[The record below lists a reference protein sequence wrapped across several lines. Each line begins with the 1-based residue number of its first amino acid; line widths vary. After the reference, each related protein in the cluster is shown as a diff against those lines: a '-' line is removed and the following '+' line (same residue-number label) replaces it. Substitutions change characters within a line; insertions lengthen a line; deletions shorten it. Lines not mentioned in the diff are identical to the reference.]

1 MQIKL
6 EENNLRQVD
15 VWRYSTSDT
24 SIEFIDFSKNS
35 PFWESEKNNSKFNLA
50 GYLEGEY
57 LSLLERIQKVVYPP
71 VFLGEKSIKVRS
83 FNKNVVYG
91 HFEINALTT
100 ALNMVRKGFFIE
112 KIPPLNTCCWNTY
125 CCFGR

>member
-1 MQIKL
+1 MQTKF

-15 VWRYSTSDT
+15 VWLYSTWNT

-91 HFEINALTT
+91 HFEINTLTT
-100 ALNMVRKGFFIE
+100 TLNMVRKGFFIE
-112 KIPPLNTCCWNTY
+112 NIHPSNTCCWNTY

>member
-1 MQIKL
+1 MQTKF

-15 VWRYSTSDT
+15 VWLYSTSNT
-24 SIEFIDFSKNS
+24 SIEFIDFSKSS

-50 GYLEGEY
+50 GYLEGKY

-112 KIPPLNTCCWNTY
+112 KIPPSNTCCWNTY